1 MSAAAKVG
9 DILAGKYRVE
19 RVLGQG
25 GMGVVVAARHLH
37 LGERVAIKFLHSQ
50 GMQSRE
56 IVGRFVREAR
66 AAVRIRSEYVA
77 RIFDVGTLENGAP
90 FIVMEYLDGSD
101 LSAVLKKSGPLPVEV
116 AVEYVLQACEAIAEA
131 HSLGII
137 HRDLKP
143 ANLFLS
149 KRADGSPSVKVIDFG
164 ISKVAAREGDA
175 AADIE
180 MTQTAM
186 MMGSP
191 LYMAPEQMRSA
202 RGVDA
207 RADIWSLGGI
217 LHALLTGSPPFR
229 AESVMLVY
237 ELILEGAPALR
248 LQRPDAPAGLEEVVR
263 RTLQR
268 DPNDRYPN
276 VAEFA
281 AALAPFA
288 PVHAR
293 ISADRIA
300 RMLHSTETSSTDP
313 AQPFIASA
321 ATPDRNPA
329 PAALVRD
336 AGSPAAAGAASPSGS
351 PPALDAEHPDKP
363 RPSAAPN
370 ETALGS
376 ASGSSMTDGSWS
388 APRASSRRPRSIVV
402 LGGIAGA
409 LVIAGAVFVLR
420 GQLQSVTPPAVPIA
434 EPSGAGHAAESGP
447 PQGGGETIPM
457 GAASG
462 APVASPE
469 LDGGSADAPP
479 RPGELT
485 QPPASAS
492 AATPP
497 TLSAA
502 PTGVRKPLVRP
513 KPKDLFGD
521 PR

>member
-77 RIFDVGTLENGAP
+77 RILDVGELANGAP

-101 LSAVLKKSGPLPVEV
+101 LSAILKTSGPLPIEV

-164 ISKVAAREGDA
+164 ISKVAAREGDV

-202 RGVDA
+202 RSVDA

-237 ELILEGAPALR
+237 ELILEGVPPLR
-248 LQRPDAPAGLEEVVR
+248 SKRPDAPAGLEEVVR
-263 RTLQR
+263 RALQR
-268 DPNDRYPN
+268 EPNDRYPN
-276 VAEFA
+276 VAELA

-288 PVHAR
+288 PIHAR

-300 RMLHSTETSSTDP
+300 RMLHATETSGTDL

-321 ATPDRNPA
+321 AT

-336 AGSPAAAGAASPSGS
+336 AGSPASPGAVSPSGS
-351 PPALDAEHPDKP
+351 PPFDAGNLDKP

-409 LVIAGAVFVLR
+409 LAIAGAVFVLR

-479 RPGELT
+479 RSGELT
-485 QPPASAS
+485 QPPPSAS

-497 TLSAA
+497 TLPAA

>member
-77 RIFDVGTLENGAP
+77 RILDVGELANGAP

-101 LSAVLKKSGPLPVEV
+101 LSAILKTSGPLPIEV

-164 ISKVAAREGDA
+164 ISKVAAREGDV

-202 RGVDA
+202 RSVDA

-237 ELILEGAPALR
+237 ELILEGVPPLR
-248 LQRPDAPAGLEEVVR
+248 SKRPDAPAGLEEVVR
-263 RTLQR
+263 RALQR
-268 DPNDRYPN
+268 EPNDRYPN

-300 RMLHSTETSSTDP
+300 RMLHATEASGTDL

-321 ATPDRNPA
+321 ATPDRDAA

-336 AGSPAAAGAASPSGS
+336 AGSPASPGAVSTSGS
-351 PPALDAEHPDKP
+351 PPFDAGNPDKP

-409 LVIAGAVFVLR
+409 LAIAGAVFILR

-434 EPSGAGHAAESGP
+434 EPSGAGHAAERGP

-469 LDGGSADAPP
+469 LAGGSADAPP
-479 RPGELT
+479 RSGELT

-497 TLSAA
+497 TIPAA